1 MNLLL
6 FSNDDELVKSL
17 YSAKMFLKVEQR
29 RNIACLNEQCFDQ
42 PDVVLISDDIVNFDQ
57 LPFLRE
63 KFVQQSIFYLL
74 HNQVP
79 KGEFQKVELVAHAEN
94 INLIFPNQTSS
105 QINKHLESILKP
117 VDNGDKSRVV
127 AFFGTHPQV
136 GVTSTIMS
144 IASRMGMFTGAKI
157 AVLGLNPWNPGD
169 YYFQYNGI
177 YLDELST
184 QLANRVLT
192 TTQLL
197 NSMGSYNCFQ
207 YLAGNRS
214 IKKQF
219 KYYVEEVS
227 FLIDLAKEV
236 FDLVLI
242 DAGAHF
248 DNAMSLQALANSDVK
263 FLITNQQGWGQRFW
277 TYSYEQIIEPLGY
290 KKSDFLLILNKYQE
304 SAQLLSGKQI
314 AQVYG
319 LPLIR
324 NITDLGHLGI
334 LAEHDKF
341 ILSECNDPNYDK
353 DITALAQILCKLYS
367 LPMAT
372 RLTTTAPKKSIFNR
386 LFGVKGA

>member
-1 MNLLL
+1 MKLLL
-6 FSNDDELVKSL
+6 FVNDDELVNSI
-17 YSAKMFLKVEQR
+17 SAAGLFSEIMLQQDTNNLE
-29 RNIACLNEQCFDQ
+29 EDSFDNY
-42 PDVVLISDDIVNFDQ
+42 DVVLISDKLVNIE
-57 LPFLRE
+57 LLSYLRE
-63 KFVQQSIFYLL
+63 KFEHQIIFYMLNGHTPNGAL
-74 HNQVP
+74 QQIEP
-79 KGEFQKVELVAHAEN
+79 VAHAQD
-94 INLIFPNQTSS
+94 INLIYPAKTYS
-105 QINKHLESILKP
+105 QIIKHMESIIKP
-117 VDNGDKSRVV
+117 GDKVDKNRVV

-144 IASRMGMFTGAKI
+144 LAARMGTLTGTKI
-157 AVLGLNPWNPGD
+157 GVLGLNPWNPGD
-169 YYFQYNGI
+169 YFFRYNGN

-192 TTQLL
+192 PSQLF
-197 NSMGSYNCFQ
+197 NSMGCCNSFY

-227 FLIDLAKEV
+227 YLIGLAKEV

-263 FLITNQQGWGQRFW
+263 FLVTNQQGWGQRFW
-277 TYSYEQIIEPLGY
+277 TYSFEQIIEPLNY

-304 SAQLLSGKQI
+304 NAQLLTAKQI
-314 AQVYG
+314 AHEYG

-324 NITDLGHLGI
+324 YITDLGQLGI
-334 LAEHDKF
+334 SAEHDKF
-341 ILSECNDPNYDK
+341 LLQEYSDPEYEK
-353 DITALAQILCKLYS
+353 DITSLANTLIKLYS
-367 LPMAT
+367 LPLVSNVAKET
-372 RLTTTAPKKSIFNR
+372 PKRSIFHR